1 MKTIKTSTKYI
12 MELPNEITSII
23 TQYAWA
29 WRAPTRPNWREGSSI
44 ISLVKSEPLWQ
55 EWKEYQEWKEVRQ
68 KTRGAKKRFKPR
80 TSINDVLLGVLL
92 GVSVAVCA
100 DIFVKVMNPYF
111 SGKLK

>member
-1 MKTIKTSTKYI
+1 

-44 ISLVKSEPLWQ
+44 ISLVKCEPLWQ
-55 EWKEYQEWKEVRQ
+55 EWKEYQEWKEQNELKCISDV
-68 KTRGAKKRFKPR
+68 KPR
-80 TSINDVLLGVLL
+80 TSINDVLL

-100 DIFVKVMNPYF
+100 DIFVQVMIPYLRR
-111 SGKLK
+111 KLK

>member
-1 MKTIKTSTKYI
+1 

-44 ISLVKSEPLWQ
+44 ISLVKGEPLWQ
-55 EWKEYQEWKEVRQ
+55 EWKEYQEWKEQNELKCISDV
-68 KTRGAKKRFKPR
+68 KPR

>member
-1 MKTIKTSTKYI
+1 

-55 EWKEYQEWKEVRQ
+55 EWKEYQEWKDVRQ

-80 TSINDVLLGVLL
+80 TSINDVLLGV
-92 GVSVAVCA
+92 SVAVCA
-100 DIFVKVMNPYF
+100 VIIFTRLFSHFTASSGDPF
-111 SGKLK
+111 SGK